1 MGLFLATTRGTPI
14 QASYIWRL
22 VKRVAFRAGVR
33 VVPCSCGA
41 NRGRHERGCARSQSG
56 ENLSRVS
63 PHTLRRT
70 FGSHLLNRGLRLE
83 VVSKLLGHASTTV
96 TEHAYAEML
105 YTTARQELLEALGHA
120 PT

>member
-1 MGLFLATTRGTPI
+1 MHS
-14 QASYIWRL
+14 SYVWRT
-22 VKRVAFRAGVR
+22 VKRVAHRAGVR
-33 VVPCSCGA
+33 VVSCTCGA
-41 NRGRHERGCARSQSG
+41 GVSSSHVIGCPRTQSG

-96 TEHAYAEML
+96 TERSYAELL
-105 YTTARQELLEALGHA
+105 YETARREVLQALGHSRLRRLG
-120 PT
+120 